1 MTATGAASM
10 IRDESAMQQH
20 VAVDEHEVVAACSGE
35 RKVSQA
41 SDPETE
47 MRLTQMP
54 QWQPRRLIG
63 GERCGGRVIL
73 AVLDDQDLIRCRG
86 LCDHAGEHGG
96 QRVSPGM
103 RGDAQRQAQPVR
115 RAI

>member
-63 GERCGGRVIL
+63 RKQRGGRVIL
-73 AVLDDQDLIRCRG
+73 AVLDHQDLICCGG
-86 LCDHAGEHGG
+86 LRSHAGEHSR
-96 QRVSPGM
+96 QRISPRM